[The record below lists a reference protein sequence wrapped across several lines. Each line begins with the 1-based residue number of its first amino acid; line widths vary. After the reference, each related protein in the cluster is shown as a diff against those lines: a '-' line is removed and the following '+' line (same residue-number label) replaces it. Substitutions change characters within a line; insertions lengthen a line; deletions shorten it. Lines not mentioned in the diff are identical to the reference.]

1 MHVEH
6 LLRLDSLDLTLVWG
20 DESLLGQEIGGVT
33 ATDLED
39 PTRFLQPGEIVLS
52 GLVWW
57 NPADGPARTERFV
70 SALRE
75 AGAAALLAGE
85 ETHGEVPR
93 ELAEAC
99 RRHRIALLAVPA
111 HTSFRAITEAVYLR
125 QWGELSRRPSDLYA
139 LPENVRGELER
150 ELERGVSVGDLLES
164 AFAHL
169 GTPPCHLLTGSGR
182 TIARTATAAELPAR
196 RASESLRG
204 ARGAQ
209 GTTLRVEADDTAFDA
224 WYLHLADEGQVPP
237 RVLHEI
243 AEVLGRHRR
252 RHDRRRASRRQAGQ
266 ELAALLDIPHAD
278 TNAVENALSSCGL
291 PGRGG
296 YTVVVASATPAAAE
310 EEEGADAGSAA
321 AALAEALS
329 HLPGISFAVGARPG
343 GEALAVIAHDGIA
356 HDGIAHDGI
365 AHDGIAHDA
374 ATHGTTAQDTTAQ
387 GGVEGVD
394 RTVRAALGETWPLV
408 HACRPAS
415 ALYAGVSEPVAGP
428 AGLGAAVGQARYA
441 LAAAARTAA
450 PHTAHVTAAEDLT
463 SLEALLAGVPDDV
476 REVYR
481 TTVLGPLLRA
491 GRSSNALLLE
501 TLEVFLA
508 HNCSWART
516 AETLHLHVNTVHYR
530 VQRVE
535 TLTGR
540 DLSRLDHRLDLRAA
554 LLCR

>member
-39 PTRFLQPGEIVLS
+39 PTRFLQSGEIVLS

-150 ELERGVSVGDLLES
+150 ELERGASVGDLLES

-209 GTTLRVEADDTAFDA
+209 GTTLRVEADDSDFDA

-266 ELAALLDIPHAD
+266 ELAALLGIPHAD
-278 TNAVENALSSCGL
+278 TNALENALSSCGL
-291 PGRGG
+291 PDRGG
-296 YTVVVASATPAAAE
+296 YTVVVASATPAA

-343 GEALAVIAHDGIA
+343 GEALAVIAHD
-356 HDGIAHDGI
+356 
-365 AHDGIAHDA
+365 
-374 ATHGTTAQDTTAQ
+374 TTAQ
-387 GGVEGVD
+387 GMTAQDGAEGVD

-408 HACRPAS
+408 HACRPTS

-450 PHTAHVTAAEDLT
+450 PHAAHVAAAEDLT

-481 TTVLGPLLRA
+481 TTVLGPLLRG

>member
-20 DESLLGQEIGGVT
+20 DEALLGQEIGGVT

-39 PTRFLQPGEIVLS
+39 PARFLQPSEIVLS

-75 AGAAALLAGE
+75 AGAVALLAGE

-93 ELAEAC
+93 ELAAAC
-99 RRHRIALLAVPA
+99 REHRIALLAVPA

-139 LPENVRGELER
+139 LPENVRGDLER
-150 ELERGVSVGDLLES
+150 KVEGGASVGDLLDS

-196 RASESLRG
+196 RASERLHG
-204 ARGAQ
+204 ARGER
-209 GTTLRVEADDTAFDA
+209 GTTLRVEADDTDFDA

-243 AEVLGRHRR
+243 AEILGRHRR
-252 RHDRRRASRRQAGQ
+252 RRDRRRAAQRQARQ
-266 ELAALLDIPHAD
+266 ELVALLDVPYGDA
-278 TNAVENALSSCGL
+278 NAVESALSSCGL
-291 PGRGG
+291 ADRGP
-296 YTVVVASATPAAAE
+296 YTVVVASATPAE
-310 EEEGADAGSAA
+310 EDAGSR
-321 AALAEALS
+321 AALAEALG
-329 HLPGISFAVGARPG
+329 HLPGVAFAVGERPG
-343 GEALAVIAHDGIA
+343 GEALAVVAHDGA
-356 HDGIAHDGI
+356 DEADG
-365 AHDGIAHDA
+365 
-374 ATHGTTAQDTTAQ
+374 QD
-387 GGVEGVD
+387 D
-394 RTVRAALGETWPLV
+394 RAVRAALGEVWPLV
-408 HACRPAS
+408 HACRPTG
-415 ALYAGVSEPVAGP
+415 ALYAGVSEPVAT
-428 AGLGAAVGQARYA
+428 AAELAAAVGQARYA

-450 PHTAHVTAAEDLT
+450 SGTGASGTAASGTGASGAGASGGARGGPGAAHVASVGDLT
-463 SLEALLAGVPDDV
+463 TLEALLAGVPDDV

-481 TTVLGPLLRA
+481 TTVLGPLLRG

>member
-6 LLRLDSLDLTLVWG
+6 LLRLDNLGLTLVWG
-20 DESLLGQEIGGVT
+20 DEPLLGQEIGGVT

-150 ELERGVSVGDLLES
+150 ELERGTSVGELLES

-196 RASESLRG
+196 RASETLHG

-278 TNAVENALSSCGL
+278 TNAVENALGSCGL
-291 PGRGG
+291 PDRGG
-296 YTVVVASATPAAAE
+296 YTVVVASATPAA

-343 GEALAVIAHDGIA
+343 GEALAVIT
-356 HDGIAHDGI
+356 
-365 AHDGIAHDA
+365 HDA
-374 ATHGTTAQDTTAQ
+374 VAHDTTAQ
-387 GGVEGVD
+387 GMTAQDGAPQDGPEGVD
-394 RTVRAALGETWPLV
+394 RTVRAALRETWPLV
-408 HACRPAS
+408 HACRPTS

-450 PHTAHVTAAEDLT
+450 PHTAHVAAAEDLT

-491 GRSSNALLLE
+491 GRSSNAQLLE

-535 TLTGR
+535 ALTGR

>member
-39 PTRFLQPGEIVLS
+39 PTRFLQSGEIVLS

-150 ELERGVSVGDLLES
+150 ELERGASVGDLLES

-209 GTTLRVEADDTAFDA
+209 GTTLRVEADDTDFDA

-266 ELAALLDIPHAD
+266 ELAALLGIPHAD
-278 TNAVENALSSCGL
+278 TNALENALSSCGL
-291 PGRGG
+291 PDRGG
-296 YTVVVASATPAAAE
+296 YTVVVASATPAAA
-310 EEEGADAGSAA
+310 EEGADAGSAA

-343 GEALAVIAHDGIA
+343 GEALAVITHDGIA
-356 HDGIAHDGI
+356 HD
-365 AHDGIAHDA
+365 
-374 ATHGTTAQDTTAQ
+374 TTAQ
-387 GGVEGVD
+387 GMTAQDGAEGVD

-408 HACRPAS
+408 HACRPTS

-450 PHTAHVTAAEDLT
+450 PHTAHVAAAEDLT

-481 TTVLGPLLRA
+481 TTVLGPLLRG